1 MGNVTLKQVY
11 ELAKKN
17 KGEDRITKS
26 DIKASKKALGYKEP
40 KNYSKINDYDE
51 LPEGLKKDT
60 TTGFGVN
67 IIEEKNM
74 GGEIKVGKGGDYIK
88 DLID

>member
-1 MGNVTLKQVY
+1 MAN
-11 ELAKKN
+11 
-17 KGEDRITKS
+17 D
-26 DIKASKKALGYKEP
+26 P
-40 KNYSKINDYDE
+40 KT

>member
-1 MGNVTLKQVY
+1 MGNSYK
-11 ELAKKN
+11 
-17 KGEDRITKS
+17 
-26 DIKASKKALGYKEP
+26 KASKARR
-40 KNYSKINDYDE
+40 SIDE
-51 LPEGLKKDT
+51 ENKFDDLPEGLKKDT
-60 TTGFGVN
+60 TTGFGVT